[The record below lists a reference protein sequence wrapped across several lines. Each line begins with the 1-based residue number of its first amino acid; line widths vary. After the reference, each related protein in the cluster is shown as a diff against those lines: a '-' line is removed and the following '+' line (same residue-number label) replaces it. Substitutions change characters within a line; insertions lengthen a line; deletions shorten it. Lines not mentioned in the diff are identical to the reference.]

1 MNYSNHSDEENAKNA
16 EILIKEYEEIEQEKK
31 KKAENEEK
39 YKNNVQIIKTITLIL
54 ITINTII
61 LGTIY
66 YIVFKKI
73 QIVYCKLKKKD
84 R

>member
-1 MNYSNHSDEENAKNA
+1 MGYKEEQ
-16 EILIKEYEEIEQEKK
+16 EILTDKIEFHYIEQEKK